1 MPGRI
6 PESKIDEVRLAADI
20 VDVIGGYVSLRRR
33 GRNYMALCPFH
44 NEKTPSF
51 SVSPDRQI
59 FHCFGCGKGGNVFT
73 FLMEHE
79 KISFVEAIRLLADRY
94 GIALPRYEPTRD
106 ARTERML
113 YANEVAAQYFQDTLN
128 SNAYRDKIEPYLY
141 DKRALSPGMVE
152 KFRIGLAPDDW
163 KGFMTFAQRKDLKP
177 EELLEAGLVV
187 KSEKTGE
194 YFDRFRTR
202 LMFPIFNLG
211 GKVVGFGGRTLK
223 KGEQIKY
230 MNSPETAIYNKSYV
244 LYGMNFAKSAIR
256 ESGTAI
262 LVEGYFD
269 LISLFQAGIENVVA
283 VSGTAFTDQQARLLG
298 RFAQK
303 TYLFFD
309 ADSAGR
315 NAALRS
321 VEYFF
326 NAGIEPIIVTPPP
339 GHDPDTYVRE
349 YGQQGVYRLLEEG
362 IDYLSFRF
370 DKIDIG
376 ALSMREKEQVAR
388 DIRHIGAK
396 IDDDLRRDV
405 FFSAAAQ
412 RLNLPISAFE
422 DKAARARNGKI
433 MAERSRN
440 IQVIESE
447 FLSTFLIRPILIE
460 SIWND
465 ISPDDFT
472 GPGHKAIYSLML
484 EAYRD
489 TGDIKP
495 DELIEKLGAD
505 AEKSALALIATL
517 EWGDLDLGTIVRDY
531 KRLILDRKRRRQ
543 IAALQKELAEA
554 EAAHD
559 RERAQKLTQEIKY
572 LLDKRR

>member
-6 PESKIDEVRLAADI
+6 PDSKIDEVRLTADI
-20 VDVIGGYVSLRRR
+20 VDVIGGYVSLKRR

-79 KISFVEAIRLLADRY
+79 KVSFVEAVRLLADRY

-113 YANEVAAQYFQDTLN
+113 YANEVAAQYFQDSLK
-128 SNAYRDKIEPYLY
+128 SEAYRAKIEPYLY
-141 DKRALSPGMVE
+141 EKRGLSPGMVE

-163 KGFMTFAQRKDLKP
+163 KGFLTFAQKKDLKP
-177 EELLEAGLVV
+177 EELLEAGLAVR
-187 KSEKTGE
+187 SEKTGE
-194 YFDRFRTR
+194 YYDRFRTR

-211 GKVVGFGGRTLK
+211 GKVVGFGGRTVK
-223 KGEQIKY
+223 KGETIKY
-230 MNSPETAIYNKSYV
+230 MNSPETAIYNKSYI
-244 LYGMNFAKSAIR
+244 LYGMNFAKIGIR
-256 ESGTAI
+256 ETETAI

-339 GHDPDTYVRE
+339 GHDPDSYVRE

-362 IDYLSFRF
+362 VDYLTFRF
-370 DKIDIG
+370 EKIDIG
-376 ALSMREKEQVAR
+376 ALGMREKEQVAR
-388 DIRHIGAK
+388 DIRHLGAK
-396 IDDDLRRDV
+396 IDDDLRRDI
-405 FFSAAAQ
+405 FFSAAAD
-412 RLNLPISAFE
+412 RLNLPVSAFE
-422 DKAARARNGKI
+422 DKTAHGRDDKI
-433 MAERSRN
+433 MIERSRN

-460 SIWND
+460 SIWKD

-472 GPGHKAIYSLML
+472 GPGHAAIYSLML
-484 EAYRD
+484 DAYRD
-489 TGDIKP
+489 TGEIKP
-495 DELIEKLGAD
+495 DELIEKLGTE

-517 EWGDLDLGTIVRDY
+517 EWGDLDLGTVVKDY
-531 KRLILDRKRRRQ
+531 KRVILDIKRKRQ
-543 IAALQKELAEA
+543 IASLQKELAEA
-554 EAAHD
+554 EAAHN
-559 RERAQKLTQEIKY
+559 RELAQKLTREIKY

>member
-6 PESKIDEVRLAADI
+6 PDSKIDEIRLAADI
-20 VDVIGGYVSLRRR
+20 VDVIGGYVSLKRR

-51 SVSPDRQI
+51 SVSPDKQI

-79 KISFVEAIRLLADRY
+79 KISFVEAVRLLADRY
-94 GIALPRYEPTRD
+94 GIALPRYEPARD

-113 YANEVAAQYFQDTLN
+113 YANEVAAQYFQAALQSD
-128 SNAYRDKIEPYLY
+128 AYRARIEPYLY
-141 DKRALSPGMVE
+141 EKRGLSKDMVE

-163 KGFMTFAQRKDLKP
+163 KGFLAYAQKKDLKP
-177 EELLEAGLVV
+177 QELVEAGLAIR
-187 KSEKTGE
+187 SEKNGE
-194 YFDRFRTR
+194 YYDRFRTR

-211 GKVVGFGGRTLK
+211 GKVVGFGGRTVK
-223 KGEQIKY
+223 KGETIKY
-230 MNSPETAIYNKSYV
+230 MNSPETPIYNKSYI
-244 LYGMNFAKSAIR
+244 LYGMNFAKSSMRDA
-256 ESGTAI
+256 ETAI

-298 RFAQK
+298 RFVKKA
-303 TYLFFD
+303 YLFFD

-339 GHDPDTYVRE
+339 GHDPDTFVRE
-349 YGQQGVYRLLEEG
+349 YGRQGVSRLLEEG
-362 IDYLSFRF
+362 LDYLSFRF
-370 DKIDIG
+370 SKIDIG
-376 ALSMREKEQVAR
+376 TLGMREKERVAR
-388 DIRHIGAK
+388 DIRHLGAK

-405 FFSAAAQ
+405 FFSAAAE
-412 RLNLPISAFE
+412 RLNLPVSAFD
-422 DKAARARNGKI
+422 DKTARERDREI
-433 MAERSRN
+433 VAERSRN
-440 IQVIESE
+440 IKVIESE

-460 SIWND
+460 NVSKD
-465 ISPDDFT
+465 ISPEDFT
-472 GPGHKAIYSLML
+472 GPGHAAIYTLML
-484 EAYRD
+484 KAYQE

-495 DELIEKLGAD
+495 DELIEKLD
-505 AEKSALALIATL
+505 TEAEKSALTLIATL
-517 EWGDLDLGTIVRDY
+517 EWSDLDLGTVVKDY
-531 KRLILDRKRRRQ
+531 KRMILDIKRKRQ
-543 IAALQKELAEA
+543 IASLQKELADA
-554 EAAHD
+554 EAAHNQD
-559 RERAQKLTQEIKY
+559 LAKKLTREIKY

>member
-6 PESKIDEVRLAADI
+6 PDSKIDEIRLVADI
-20 VDVIGGYVSLRRR
+20 VDVIGGYVSLKRR

-51 SVSPDRQI
+51 SVSPDKQI

-79 KISFVEAIRLLADRY
+79 KVSFVEAVRLLADRY
-94 GIALPRYEPTRD
+94 GITLPRYEPTRD

-113 YANEVAAQYFQDTLN
+113 YANEVAAQYFQEALKN
-128 SNAYRDKIEPYLY
+128 EAYRAKIEPYLY
-141 DKRALSPGMVE
+141 EKRGLSPGMVE

-163 KGFMTFAQRKDLKP
+163 KGFLTFAQKKDLKP
-177 EELLEAGLVV
+177 EELLEAGLAVR
-187 KSEKTGE
+187 SEKTGE
-194 YFDRFRTR
+194 YYDRFRTR

-223 KGEQIKY
+223 KGDNIKY
-230 MNSPETAIYNKSYV
+230 MNSPETSIYNKSYI
-244 LYGMNFAKSAIR
+244 LYGMNFARSAIR
-256 ESGTAI
+256 DSETAI

-298 RFAQK
+298 RFAQ
-303 TYLFFD
+303 TAYLFFD

-339 GHDPDTYVRE
+339 GHDPDSYVRE

-362 IDYLSFRF
+362 LDYLSFRF

-376 ALSMREKEQVAR
+376 ALAMREKEQVAR
-388 DIRHIGAK
+388 DIRHLGAK
-396 IDDDLRRDV
+396 IDDDLRRDI
-405 FFSAAAQ
+405 FFSAAAE
-412 RLNLPISAFE
+412 RLSLPVSAFE
-422 DKAARARNGKI
+422 VKSARGRDDRI
-433 MAERSRN
+433 MVERSRN

-460 SIWND
+460 SVWKD
-465 ISPDDFT
+465 VSPDDFT

-484 EAYRD
+484 EAYRS
-489 TGDIKP
+489 TGEIKP
-495 DELIEKLGAD
+495 DELIEKLESE

-517 EWGDLDLGTIVRDY
+517 EWGDLDLGTVVKDY
-531 KRLILDRKRRRQ
+531 KRMILDIKRKRQ
-543 IAALQKELAEA
+543 IAALQKELAGA
-554 EAAHD
+554 EAARN
-559 RERAQKLTQEIKY
+559 RELAQKLTREIKY

>member
-1 MPGRI
+1 
-6 PESKIDEVRLAADI
+6 
-20 VDVIGGYVSLRRR
+20 
-33 GRNYMALCPFH
+33 MALCPFH

-51 SVSPDRQI
+51 SVSPDKQI

-79 KISFVEAIRLLADRY
+79 KISFVEAVRLLADRY
-94 GIALPRYEPTRD
+94 GIALPRYEPARD

-113 YANEVAAQYFQDTLN
+113 YANEVAAQYFQDALK
-128 SNAYRDKIEPYLY
+128 SEAYRDKIEPYLFE
-141 DKRALSPGMVE
+141 KRALSPAMVE
-152 KFRIGLAPDDW
+152 EFRIGLAPDDW
-163 KGFMTFAQRKDLKP
+163 KGFLTFAQKKDLKP
-177 EELLEAGLVV
+177 EELLEAGLVT

-194 YFDRFRTR
+194 YYDRFRTR

-223 KGEQIKY
+223 KGETIKY
-230 MNSPETAIYNKSYV
+230 MNSPETAIYNKSYI
-244 LYGMNFAKSAIR
+244 LYGMNFARAAIR

-269 LISLFQAGIENVVA
+269 LISLFQAEIENVVA

-303 TYLFFD
+303 AYLFFD

-339 GHDPDTYVRE
+339 GHDPDSYVRE
-349 YGQQGVYRLLEEG
+349 YGRQGIYRLLEEG

-376 ALSMREKEQVAR
+376 ALTLREKEQIAR
-388 DIRHIGAK
+388 DIRHLGAR

-405 FFSAAAQ
+405 FYSAAAQ
-412 RLNLPISAFE
+412 RLNLPVSAFE
-422 DKAARARNGKI
+422 DKAARSRDANI
-433 MAERSRN
+433 LTERSRN
-440 IQVIESE
+440 IEVIESE

-460 SIWND
+460 SVWND

-472 GPGHKAIYSLML
+472 GPGHKAIYSLMIDV
-484 EAYRD
+484 YRE
-489 TGDIKP
+489 TGEIKP
-495 DELIEKLGAD
+495 DELIEKLGTE

-517 EWGDLDLGTIVRDY
+517 EWGDLDLGTITKDY
-531 KRLILDRKRRRQ
+531 KRMILDIKRKRQ
-543 IAALQKELAEA
+543 IATLQKELAEA
-554 EAAHD
+554 EQAHNRD
-559 RERAQKLTQEIKY
+559 LAQKLTREIKY